1 MRPPGDC
8 ALLAV
13 GGSTGAPL
21 IVYSLLKAL
30 PAPAPFPVVVAQ
42 HIVQGFEPGF
52 VQWLAGTGHV
62 AVVARGGEWLEAGR
76 VYMVSADRD
85 LVVRGGRLK
94 AQPPRGHAV
103 PSINALF
110 ESVAEFYGERAVG
123 VLLTGMGTD
132 GARGL
137 LAMREAGA
145 LTVVQEG
152 STCVVDGMPAT
163 ARALGAAGR
172 VLRPEEMFE
181 LMISLGRASRSPPPR
196 SGPA

>member
-1 MRPPGDC
+1 MPSLGEC

-52 VQWLAGTGHV
+52 AQWLTGTGHL
-62 AVVARGGEWLEAGR
+62 AVVARGGEWLEPGR
-76 VYMVSADRD
+76 VFVVSADRD

-103 PSINALF
+103 PSVNALF
-110 ESVAEFYGERAVG
+110 ESVAAFYGESAAG

-132 GARGL
+132 GAEGL
-137 LAMREAGA
+137 LAMRKAGA
-145 LTVVQEG
+145 LTVAQAG

-163 ARALGAAGR
+163 ARALGAASRTLTPPEIYEWVAGLGR
-172 VLRPEEMFE
+172 V
-181 LMISLGRASRSPPPR
+181 ASPPGLPR
-196 SGPA
+196 RG